1 MKNKFF
7 NMKNI
12 LKQMGF
18 AVAGFLGL
26 LLAVFVFFIVT
37 RWMEQID
44 ESGILRAVL
53 LVLGMIIAGWYCG
66 SGKKGGVCEA
76 SRQAWVR
83 QNWWVGFLWTMI
95 CLGMIFDLFQISER
109 FYSAGKSIFGD
120 PFAAILR
127 GTFGSVSG
135 LSILCF
141 GMMYVLGRIYHQKP

>member
-18 AVAGFLGL
+18 ALAGFLGL
-26 LLAVFVFFIVT
+26 LLIVFVFLFATMWVK
-37 RWMEQID
+37 QID
-44 ESGILRAVL
+44 ESDILRAVL
-53 LVLGMIIAGWYCG
+53 LVLGMIVAGWHCG
-66 SGKKGGVCEA
+66 SGKKGGAAEV
-76 SRQAWVR
+76 SWRAWVK
-83 QNWWVGFLWTMI
+83 QNWWIGFLWTLI
-95 CLGMIFDLFQISER
+95 CLGMIFDLFQVGER
-109 FYSAGKSIFGD
+109 LYSAGKSIFGD